1 MVQKTVGAA
10 DRVSD
15 DSALIRKLHEKSIQ
29 RKTMA
34 SRLSQRTDWNVQQ
47 KELKM
52 AFSSYIN
59 NFSQAIISDSTS
71 SCIPILYFTG
81 NRMTCEKM
89 GGTVENWLNSSEN

>member
-1 MVQKTVGAA
+1 M
-10 DRVSD
+10 
-15 DSALIRKLHEKSIQ
+15 
-29 RKTMA
+29 
-34 SRLSQRTDWNVQQ
+34 QQ